1 MLPAGEGRERRLHVM
16 FNRFQ
21 ANIKCNKRK
30 CLEAC
35 VEQTFDRFFLL
46 TAMEQPLC
54 GNEFLGR
61 RVLVSTV
68 NSCSTFCWPHHM
80 AVNSSGQLKIDGVRK
95 EKERLTAAS
104 FFWPFLVTAVNR
116 LKVKERTMDYAQRL
130 ISS

>member
-1 MLPAGEGRERRLHVM
+1 MS
-16 FNRFQ
+16 
-21 ANIKCNKRK
+21 
-30 CLEAC
+30 
-35 VEQTFDRFFLL
+35 L
-46 TAMEQPLC
+46 TMEQPLC

-104 FFWPFLVTAVNR
+104 FFWPFLVTAVNQSFSFP
-116 LKVKERTMDYAQRL
+116 VHCHEPGYQE
-130 ISS
+130 ISITSGNSFETTNL